1 MKVPQTS
8 PEQPTVLASHGGEIV
23 IGMVL
28 QTSGSVQIGS
38 TVGSATAK
46 HAVAVATGSHNHPLV
61 MFTHILVGIHCALQQ
76 PEQSNLS
83 VVVTVEPVVP
93 ASVVSGDAG
102 VTVVVSKDAGSV
114 ADGTNPG
121 SGIQKPSLRAFDAD
135 AFSCDFFKN
144 DFRNFEICIL

>member
-1 MKVPQTS
+1 MKVPQTL

-23 IGMVL
+23 IVMVL

-38 TVGSATAK
+38 TVGPATAK
-46 HAVAVATGSHNHPLV
+46 HGVAVATGSHNHPLV
-61 MFTHILVGIHCALQQ
+61 MFTHIILVGIHCALQQ

-93 ASVVSGDAG
+93 ASVVSEDA
-102 VTVVVSKDAGSV
+102 VVAE
-114 ADGTNPG
+114 GTNPG
-121 SGIQKPSLRAFDAD
+121 SGIQKPSLRAFGAD